1 MSKMKDEPNFRR
13 LTPNP
18 MWLSTMFQ
26 KQNGLAA
33 NSENLG
39 EINVIEIKSFR
50 RFRRGAGH
58 PTRNLSEIDE
68 RSLNVIENT
77 GSRQFRFSRNP

>member
-1 MSKMKDEPNFRR
+1 MSARESPTFSKPSPSSLQSQQGR
-13 LTPNP
+13 
-18 MWLSTMFQ
+18 
-26 KQNGLAA
+26 
-33 NSENLG
+33 
-39 EINVIEIKSFR
+39 EIKSFR
-50 RFRRGAGH
+50 RFRRGAVH